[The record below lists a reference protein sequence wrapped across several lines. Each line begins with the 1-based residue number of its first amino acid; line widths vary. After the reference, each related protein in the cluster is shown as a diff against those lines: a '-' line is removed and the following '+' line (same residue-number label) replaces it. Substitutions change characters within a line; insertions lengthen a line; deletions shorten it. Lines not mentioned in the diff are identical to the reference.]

1 MGNGYDFKLSQWLNT
16 PIYDMFFYS
25 YAQADLMRMLE
36 KCKIAD
42 NGSAIIANGIKLI
55 IDTEKPEC
63 TETVLE
69 ALLNGQIHAEPEQQK
84 SDASELEYGRGSKDS
99 MCRNRIA

>member
-1 MGNGYDFKLSQWLNT
+1 MSDFYLSDWEDT
-16 PIYDMFFYS
+16 PVHEMVYYS
-25 YAQADLMRMLE
+25 YAKADLISMLE
-36 KCKIAD
+36 QCTIVD
-42 NGSAIIANGIKLI
+42 NGSALIANGIKVI
-55 IDTEKPEC
+55 INTTAPEC

-84 SDASELEYGRGSKDS
+84 SDASELEYGRGSKDC